1 MKIKGKF
8 LSILLLSKFPRSF
21 LNTIRHILQAAE
33 IQRNRFILLTSRL
46 LDSNR
51 GRDLQHI
58 GVVISLIDVSWKI
71 NWHVKQRSLY
81 FLEDFPFSVCCV
93 FFSGCVCVCMFYRK
107 CPLFLILAWQ
117 ISVFTDEKYFI
128 IYIRPISCNKP
139 VKYNSIF
146 HRVKYKEDRILFGRF
161 ITWNWPYIYNKQITP

>member
-21 LNTIRHILQAAE
+21 ISTIRHILQAAE

-71 NWHVKQRSLY
+71 NWHVKQKSLY
-81 FLEDFPFSVCCV
+81 FLEDFPFSVCC
-93 FFSGCVCVCMFYRK
+93 FSFQGVCVCVCFIGNAPFFNSGVANK
-107 CPLFLILAWQ
+107 CFQ
-117 ISVFTDEKYFI
+117 
-128 IYIRPISCNKP
+128 
-139 VKYNSIF
+139 
-146 HRVKYKEDRILFGRF
+146 
-161 ITWNWPYIYNKQITP
+161 